1 MTPLQP
7 APSVCCGSDSKF
19 GLSMQVIK
27 MDNSSQHILVWVS
40 HCGVQKVCLFS
51 SANLLWGIKFNNQR
65 ISI

>member
-1 MTPLQP
+1 MTPLQS

-19 GLSMQVIK
+19 SMQVIK